1 MPNDTTPPWLLP
13 AILIGFPLV
22 FVPFWCFV
30 CWLLSQMGGWGRIA
44 ARFPGSPNP
53 DGPTFSMQ
61 SGRVGMTNYR
71 SVLTIRPAPDGLHL
85 AIMAIFR
92 VGHPP
97 LFIPWHEIRNARRR
111 QILWMETIS
120 FDVSA
125 PAIGRISLPAKV
137 FAGQPIQLA
146 DSPVPPPPG

>member
-1 MPNDTTPPWLLP
+1 MTHDTAPPWLLP
-13 AILIGFPLV
+13 AILVGFPIV

-44 ARFPGSPNP
+44 ERFPGTTPP
-53 DGPTFSMQ
+53 DGPKFSLQ
-61 SGRVGMTNYR
+61 SGHVGMTNYR
-71 SVLTIRPAPDGLHL
+71 SVLTIRPMAEGLHL
-85 AIMAIFR
+85 SIMAIFR

-97 LFIPWHEIRNARRR
+97 LFIPWHEIRNARRHKV
-111 QILWMETIS
+111 LWAETIR

-137 FAGQPIQLA
+137 FAGQPVWLEE
-146 DSPVPPPPG
+146 DLNPPPLR